1 MITRHTEDFKW
12 EDVSVL
18 AYQETGTNFKSITR
32 QILFN
37 GLGDL
42 PCQLRYFEVQP
53 DGYSSLEYHEHV
65 HLVLILRG
73 KGEVFLGDS
82 IRPVNQND
90 VITVP
95 PSTWHQFKAN
105 RGDHLGFLCLVNVER
120 DKSKLPTEADLLEL
134 RKNPEVA
141 AFIRS

>member
-1 MITRHTEDFKW
+1 MITRHNGDFTW
-12 EDVSVL
+12 DNVSVL
-18 AYQETGTNFKSITR
+18 AYQENGTNFKSITR
-32 QILFN
+32 QVLFD
-37 GLGDL
+37 GLGNL

-53 DGYSSLEYHEHV
+53 EGYSSLEYHEHV

-73 KGEVFLGDS
+73 KGEVFLGDTIHS
-82 IRPVNQND
+82 IEQND

-95 PSTWHQFKAN
+95 PNTWHQFKAS

-120 DKSKLPTEADLLEL
+120 DKSKLPTAEDLAKLQQDP
-134 RKNPEVA
+134 NVA